1 MNEKTTFFHTIEF
14 NVSLII
20 AFFQAFVGALVIGTV
35 VAVHSLGAAVG
46 AELSRD
52 ERPAPRVETPSGEPL
67 PRPVPGIPVAL
78 SSSGDGR

>member
-1 MNEKTTFFHTIEF
+1 MNEKTPFFHAIEF

-46 AELSRD
+46 AELSRED
-52 ERPAPRVETPSGEPL
+52 RPTPRVETPKSVPP
-67 PRPVPGIPVAL
+67 PRPAPGIPVAL
-78 SSSGDGR
+78 SSPGDGR